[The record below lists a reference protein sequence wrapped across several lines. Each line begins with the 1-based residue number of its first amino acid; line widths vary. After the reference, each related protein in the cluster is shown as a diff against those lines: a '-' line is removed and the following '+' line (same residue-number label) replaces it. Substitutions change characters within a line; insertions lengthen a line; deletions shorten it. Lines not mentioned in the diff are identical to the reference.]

1 MIYARS
7 ALAALGHTQLFV
19 PDAQTADGSSRSS
32 ALISASRT
40 RGRRSTMR
48 RADSRGGAR
57 KSLLRTLAAVKPPH
71 VAAYVEGLQLAKPT
85 VKRQPHQLKAV
96 SEANI
101 QRVSGHRS
109 VAILRRYVRRA
120 NVFETHR

>member
-85 VKRQPHQLKAV
+85 VKRQPHRPE
-96 SEANI
+96 SDI